1 MRPKSLS
8 ARVAAAAVSAVMTIS
23 LCGCQSVEAVQFSLG
38 EMPVRSASSGAVITN
53 ISEVRSKELTDTN
66 PLISNI
72 FCADPTSVEYNG
84 RLYIYG
90 TCDQQQY
97 EAVGAEGQN
106 TYEHIKSLVVLSTD
120 DMVNYTYHGRIEVDE
135 ICPWIIASWAPSI
148 VSRVEEDGLTHF
160 YLYFSNSGW
169 GTGVITS
176 TSPTGP
182 WSDPL
187 GKSLIDG
194 NTAGLD
200 GCRSPF
206 DPGVCIDDEGTG
218 WLSFG
223 GGTDSARIV
232 RLGSDM
238 ISLDSEI
245 KKIPSPFHFEA
256 SELNFINGTYVYTYN
271 NDWEKHI
278 LNWGIKGVS
287 APPSCSMSY
296 MTTKTPL
303 DPDSWE
309 YRDYYFKNP
318 GEQGLEYSNN
328 HTHLQKYGDKY
339 YLFYHSLFPQKSLGT
354 EGGFRSL
361 CVNEAD
367 VDEASVTIE
376 KVSASKS
383 GASQIKPLDP
393 YRAVRAST
401 IAACGN
407 ISYEQVS
414 DGEVVVKSGNG
425 DGKASWIC
433 VRGADLGK
441 SAKYFG
447 ARVRGKGRIDV
458 YIGTTEGKPCTSIAF
473 DSTDWGVVYNSIKS
487 GASGVNDIYFVMSDG
502 IEFDSWQMI

>member
-1 MRPKSLS
+1 MRTIGLLKKI
-8 ARVAAAAVSAVMTIS
+8 SAVVLCAALTAA
-23 LCGCQSVEAVQFSLG
+23 LCGCANADPPQFSLG
-38 EMPVRSASSGAVITN
+38 GTPVKSAYSSGKAEN
-53 ISEVRSKELTDTN
+53 ISEIRSKEPTDTN

-97 EAVGAEGQN
+97 EAVGADGSN

-120 DMVNYTYHGRIEVDE
+120 DMVNYTYHGRIQVDE

-148 VSRVEEDGLTHF
+148 VSREEEDGLTHF

-194 NTAGLD
+194 STSGLD
-200 GCRSPF
+200 GCSSPF
-206 DPGVCIDDEGTG
+206 DPGVCIDDDGIG

-238 ISLDSEI
+238 VSLDSEI
-245 KKIPSPFHFEA
+245 TKIPSRYHFEA

-271 NDWEKHI
+271 NDWNSHLI
-278 LNWGIKGVS
+278 GWDIKGVT
-287 APPSCSMSY
+287 PPPGCSMSY

-303 DPDSWE
+303 DPESWE
-309 YRDYYFKNP
+309 YRGHYFKNP

-328 HTHLQKYGDKY
+328 HTHLQKYQDRY

-354 EGGFRSL
+354 EGGFRSI
-361 CVNEAD
+361 CVNEAT

-376 KVSASKS
+376 NVSASKA
-383 GASQIKPLDP
+383 GASQIKQLDP
-393 YRAVRAST
+393 YSPVRAST
-401 IAACGN
+401 IAACAN
-407 ISYEQVS
+407 ISYEQKAN
-414 DGEVVVKSGNG
+414 GEVTVKSGSG

-433 VRGADLGK
+433 VRGADLGD
-441 SAKYFG
+441 SAKYF
-447 ARVRGKGRIDV
+447 AAKVKGKGRIDV
-458 YIGTTEGKPCTSIAF
+458 YLGKIDGKPCTTLSF
-473 DSTDWGVVYNSIKS
+473 DCADLNTVYNKFNSK
-487 GASGVNDIYFVMSDG
+487 ASGISDIYFVLSDG
-502 IEFDSWQMI
+502 VEFDSWQML

>member
-1 MRPKSLS
+1 MNSKKLFGK
-8 ARVAAAAVSAVMTIS
+8 VGAAALSAVMTIA
-23 LCGCQSVEAVQFSLG
+23 LCGCTSAESPQFSLG
-38 EMPVRSASSGAVITN
+38 EAPVRTASSGVKIEN
-53 ISEVRSKELTDTN
+53 ISDIRSKDPANTN

-97 EAVGAEGQN
+97 EAVGADGKN
-106 TYEHIKSLVVLSTD
+106 TYEHIKSLVMLSTD
-120 DMVNYTYHGRIEVDE
+120 DMVNYTYHGRIEVDK

-148 VSRVEEDGLTHF
+148 VSREAEDGLTHF

-169 GTGVITS
+169 GTGVMTS

-187 GKSLIDG
+187 GTSLIDG
-194 NTAGLD
+194 NTPGLD
-200 GCRSPF
+200 GCNSPF
-206 DPGVCIDDEGTG
+206 DPGVCIDDNGTG

-245 KKIPSPFHFEA
+245 TKIPSRYHFEA
-256 SELNFINGTYVYTYN
+256 SEMNFINGTYVYTYN
-271 NDWEKHI
+271 NDWNNH
-278 LNWGIKGVS
+278 LSGWDIKGVL
-287 APPSCSMSY
+287 PPPGCSMSY

-303 DPDSWE
+303 DPESWE

-328 HTHLQKYGDKY
+328 HTHLQKYGDNY
-339 YLFYHSLFPQKSLGT
+339 YLFYHSLFPQRGLGT

-361 CVNEAD
+361 CVNEAS

-383 GASQIKPLDP
+383 GVSQIKPLDP
-393 YRAVRAST
+393 YEPVKAST
-401 IAACGN
+401 IAACAN
-407 ISYEQVS
+407 ISYEQKS
-414 DGEVVVKSGNG
+414 DGEVIVISGNG

-433 VRGADLGK
+433 VRGADMGK
-441 SAKYFG
+441 SAEYFA

-458 YIGTTEGKPCTSIAF
+458 YLGEIEGEPCTSIAF
-473 DSTDWGVVYNSIKS
+473 NSNDWSVVYNRFDSKIS
-487 GASGVNDIYFVMSDG
+487 GTNDIYFVLSDG
-502 IEFDSWQMI
+502 VEFDSWQMC

>member
-1 MRPKSLS
+1 MKLKNVFGR
-8 ARVAAAAVSAVMTIS
+8 AGAAVLSAVMAVT
-23 LCGCQSVEAVQFSLG
+23 LCGCGNTVSMQSALG
-38 EMPVRSASSGAVITN
+38 DTLVKSASKGAKLEN
-53 ISEVRSKELTDTN
+53 ISEVRSKDPNNTN

-97 EAVGAEGQN
+97 EAVGADGKN
-106 TYEHIKSLVVLSTD
+106 TYEHIKSLVMLSTD
-120 DMVNYTYHGRIEVDE
+120 DMVNYTYHGRIDVGE

-148 VSRVEEDGLTHF
+148 VSREEDDGLTHF

-200 GCRSPF
+200 GCSSPF
-206 DPGVCIDDEGTG
+206 DPGVCIDDDGIG

-223 GGTDSARIV
+223 GGADSARIV

-245 KKIPSPFHFEA
+245 TKIPSRFHFEA
-256 SELNFINGTYVYTYN
+256 SELNFINNTYVYTYN
-271 NDWEKHI
+271 NDWNNHLLGWDVE
-278 LNWGIKGVS
+278 GVS
-287 APPSCSMSY
+287 APPGCSMSY

-303 DPDSWE
+303 DPDSWV

-328 HTHLQKYGDKY
+328 HTHLQKYQEKY

-361 CVNEAD
+361 CVNEAS

-376 KVSASKS
+376 KVSASKA
-383 GASQIKPLDP
+383 GADQIKSLDP
-393 YRAVRAST
+393 YQPVSAST
-401 IAACGN
+401 IAACAN
-407 ISYEQVS
+407 ISYKQKS
-414 DGEVVVKSGNG
+414 DGEVTVKSGNG
-425 DGKASWIC
+425 DGKVSWIC

-441 SAKYFG
+441 SAKYF
-447 ARVRGKGRIDV
+447 AAKVRGRGQIDV
-458 YIGTTEGKPCTSIAF
+458 YLGEISGEPCTSIDF
-473 DSTDWGVVYNSIKS
+473 DISDWSVVYNSFNSK
-487 GASGVNDIYFVMSDG
+487 ASGTNDIYFVISDG
-502 IEFDSWQMI
+502 AEFDSWQIL